1 MNESTFQIV
10 IRNAHARSTRVLA
23 GKRVEY
29 SPGED
34 RLSNFKKAGELQGVT
49 PEAAL
54 VGMLT
59 KHVVSLFEL
68 VASIEKSEIEGWNW
82 KGDVWNEK
90 LDDARNYLFLL
101 EALVRERYGWT
112 P

>member
-59 KHVVSLFEL
+59 KHYVSICEMVGQIGVGYVPYGL
-68 VASIEKSEIEGWNW
+68 G
-82 KGDVWNEK
+82 VWNEK